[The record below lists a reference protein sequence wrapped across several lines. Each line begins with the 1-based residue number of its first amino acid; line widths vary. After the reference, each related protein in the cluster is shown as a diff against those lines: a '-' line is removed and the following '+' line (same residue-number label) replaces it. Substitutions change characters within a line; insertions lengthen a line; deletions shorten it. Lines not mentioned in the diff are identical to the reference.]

1 MTGGTNLGMI
11 SARSAKNTPNEAIF
25 NFSLNSKLF
34 NFNFLQAAKSHFPTR
49 VSEKKFKLTGSLKK
63 SERWDFP
70 ESPR

>member
-49 VSEKKFKLTGSLKK
+49 VLKKSKHTGSLKK